1 MRLARRGLPVAL
13 IVVALTLSAPTALAA
28 EADPATGA
36 AASWDPAA
44 GAASGDSAAGTA
56 SGDSAT
62 GTASAGDS
70 AAGAAGEAT
79 GTVRINPRKAFPGS
93 TVTVSTTACGKETY
107 GKGESEVGGKFH
119 LLPGDRKGVLVGEF
133 KVPEDAASGTDT
145 VTLKCPPRIKQ
156 TVTYHI
162 SGRPNGAVDAGFGWA
177 AGAEGNG
184 GTGDQLALGALLLGG
199 ALAGGVARMRRRS
212 AGAGTSA

>member
-13 IVVALTLSAPTALAA
+13 IVIALTLPAPSALAV
-28 EADPATGA
+28 EGDPGA
-36 AASWDPAA
+36 GDPAA
-44 GAASGDSAAGTA
+44 GAA
-56 SGDSAT
+56 
-62 GTASAGDS
+62 
-70 AAGAAGEAT
+70 AAGEAA

-119 LLPGDRKGVLVGEF
+119 LLPGDRSGVLVGEF
-133 KVPEDAASGTDT
+133 KVPADAASGTDT

-156 TVTYHI
+156 TITYHI

-177 AGAEGNG
+177 AGGEGNEGNG
-184 GTGDQLALGALLLGG
+184 TQLALGALLLGG
-199 ALAGGVARMRRRS
+199 AAAGAVAHMRRRS
-212 AGAGTSA
+212 AGARTGA